1 MEDWEKAL
9 NQFLEPWKTRDDV
22 WAAIATG
29 SYVVNNNTYKSDI
42 DVHIILANQIDWR
55 EGGNK
60 LVDGY

>member
-9 NQFLEPWKTRDDV
+9 NQFLELWETREEV